1 MGEGNRYVFADT
13 AEGLTFDRGTYASIA
28 EAETLDEIVAY
39 IRKQIGEREPLQRII
54 VGEDGVLESNTGE
67 YVFVEGTE
75 QAQPA
80 AEPAVPQTEPSE
92 TANAGPS
99 VSGPNGARE
108 LPGGALAG
116 GEKPDVG
123 P

>member
-1 MGEGNRYVFADT
+1 MKPDT
-13 AEGLTFDRGTYASIA
+13 GG
-28 EAETLDEIVAY
+28 
-39 IRKQIGEREPLQRII
+39 
-54 VGEDGVLESNTGE
+54 

-75 QAQPA
+75 QTQPA

-99 VSGPNGARE
+99 VSGPSGALE

-116 GEKPDVG
+116 DETPGVSR
-123 P
+123 